1 MDIGKFPVGTAYV
14 LDRPDWSERSTRRN
28 IRAMIG
34 ELRSKVH
41 VAVASVCVM
50 PLFGF
55 TDSCGCTLVLIPDL
69 SLCTRSLAAKAV
81 FELVQELIKRD

>member
-1 MDIGKFPVGTAYV
+1 
-14 LDRPDWSERSTRRN
+14 
-28 IRAMIG
+28 MIG

-41 VAVASVCVM
+41 VAVASVWVM

-55 TDSCGCTLVLIPDL
+55 TDSCGCALIPDL

>member
-14 LDRPDWSERSTRRN
+14 LDRPDWSERSARRN

-55 TDSCGCTLVLIPDL
+55 TDSCGRALALIPDL
-69 SLCTRSLAAKAV
+69 CLCTRSLAAKAV